1 MPPVRSAHHHLQQ
14 QARFSHNLYRG
25 APTNTQQFQWHGGEL
40 LLFSFLLNSSEKSC
54 PLVCLCSCYCPVA
67 CHLDLKYQENDQ
79 CRDNRNGPKSLCMV
93 WAAGDFP
100 QA

>member
-1 MPPVRSAHHHLQQ
+1 MSPVRCAHHHLQQ
-14 QARFSHNLYRG
+14 KARFSHNLYCG
-25 APTNTQQFQWHGGEL
+25 APTKTQQFQWHGEEL
-40 LLFSFLLNSSEKSC
+40 LLNSSEN
-54 PLVCLCSCYCPVA
+54 LVLWYACVVVIYCPVA
-67 CHLDLKYQENDQ
+67 CHLDLKYQENDH